1 MPAEAATAPPISRPW
16 LVLVVVLL
24 LNVGWPPSD
33 GCLLRERTA
42 LLELRSSQESVKD
55 GSYSK
60 LLSSWTQ
67 GAGDCCSWPLVNCS
81 DESGRVTRLH
91 LANLGG
97 DPDLANPWYLN
108 FSVFSSFTELEHL
121 DLSDNRIIGSMAAAI
136 SDLTTVK
143 KLSVLDLS
151 FNKLEGK
158 VPCSIR
164 FLNGLTK
171 LDLSRNDLGDLP
183 DCLGEL
189 RKLEILNLRYNNLR
203 GGIPTFVGNLSNL
216 HALDLTGNGLQVGM
230 PYVLGHLKKLRILNL
245 SGNQLDKGI
254 PSFLGNMSSLR
265 QLHLRHTS
273 LTGEIPRFLGNLSE
287 LGLLDLGWNN
297 LGGKIPEILGCLKK
311 LASLKINDNSFEG
324 AIPIS
329 LENMTSLRHL
339 DMSEN
344 QLEGE
349 IHPTAFYSL
358 SSLEE
363 LRLDDNKLSGN
374 FSFQYLVKCSRLREL
389 SLSSNFMLK
398 VQMDYGD
405 PASNLQLSSLFLS
418 FCDLSENLN
427 LDESFFLQSQ
437 RYLTS
442 IDLSCS
448 GISGSL
454 PTWLFENNINLQ
466 YVVLCNSSL
475 KGEFPLLKTPS
486 LKVMMLDLSQN
497 KIGGTLPENFST
509 TFPGL
514 NFLSLSGNRFIG
526 SIPSLQFKKRMMN
539 YFMINLGNNQFSGKF
554 PLLPNQLDFAFL
566 NIENNKLSG
575 EIRGNL
581 PRISYLGGNNFTSLS
596 RSLSSI
602 QNIEIFDVHDNQLS
616 GEVPE
621 FIWASKELSTLVLRG
636 NKFHGEIPHDLCK
649 LESLTVLDM
658 SHNMF
663 SGSIPQCSQ
672 LMRLIRLNLEV
683 NNLSGKVHD
692 KFTDFVQV
700 EFLNLGGNS
709 FTDNLEWTKGL
720 RQIKILL
727 LGQNNFYGEIP
738 THLCRLHYLHLLD
751 LFHNNLSGVIP
762 QCLDNTGLNRRPDLD
777 IELASNLHLW
787 VSQVLYQKPMT
798 PLAIQDVNVRI
809 KGAFYTY
816 TGYNLYLFAGM
827 DLSSNHLEG
836 QIPHSIGNLTSLKSL
851 NLSFNHLTGLIPTTL
866 SGLQSIESLDLSHN
880 ELEGSIPSEL
890 LQLSCLE
897 IFSVAYNRLEGCTP
911 PLKGQ
916 FHTFDRSSYEGN
928 ADLHGFPIDA
938 CRSKSNYLTLQHGRD
953 DVDKDKSIL
962 YGILLASLLTFFLIT
977 CSYFL
982 FSRSFD

>member
-24 LNVGWPPSD
+24 LNVGCPPSD

-136 SDLTTVK
+136 SDLTSVK

-203 GGIPTFVGNLSNL
+203 GGIQTFVGNLSNL

-349 IHPTAFYSL
+349 IHPTVFYSL

-398 VQMDYGD
+398 VQMNYGD

-427 LDESFFLQSQ
+427 LDESFFLKSQ

-486 LKVMMLDLSQN
+486 LKVMILDLCQN
-497 KIGGTLPENFST
+497 KIRGTLPENFSN

-514 NFLSLSGNRFIG
+514 NFLIQRKI
-526 SIPSLQFKKRMMN
+526 
-539 YFMINLGNNQFSGKF
+539 

-596 RSLSSI
+596 GSLSSI

-636 NKFHGEIPHDLCK
+636 NKFHGEIPHGLCK

-663 SGSIPQCSQ
+663 SGYIPQCSQ
-672 LMRLIRLNLEV
+672 LMRLNHLNLAV

-692 KFTDFVQV
+692 KFTDFAQV

-777 IELASNLHLW
+777 IDLASNLHLW
-787 VSQVLYQKPMT
+787 FHK
-798 PLAIQDVNVRI
+798 I
-809 KGAFYTY
+809 KGSFYNY
-816 TGYNLYLFAGM
+816 IGNNLYLFVAM

-890 LQLSCLE
+890 LQLSSLE

-938 CRSKSNYLTLQHGRD
+938 CRSKSNYLTLQHGHD

-982 FSRSFD
+982 FSHSFD